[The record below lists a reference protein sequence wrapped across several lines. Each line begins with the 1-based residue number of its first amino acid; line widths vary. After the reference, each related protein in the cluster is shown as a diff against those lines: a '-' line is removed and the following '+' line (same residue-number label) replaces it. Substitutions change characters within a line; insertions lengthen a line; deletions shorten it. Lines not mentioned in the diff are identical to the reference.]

1 MRLIRWLLIAL
12 ATILLTVFAVEN
24 RHAVVVWPLP
34 DDVPVPLAV
43 VIVATLVLGFLAGE
57 LAAWIGG
64 RRWRRE
70 ARHKERRI
78 AALEHEL
85 SATQAQ
91 LQPERGLPE
100 PRRGPSTP

>member
-1 MRLIRWLLIAL
+1 VRLIRWFLIAL
-12 ATILLTVFAVEN
+12 ATILVTLFAVAN

-34 DDVPVPLAV
+34 DDVPVPLAI

-70 ARHKERRI
+70 ARYKERRI

-85 SATQAQ
+85 AATQAQ
-91 LQPERGLPE
+91 LQPERSLPE
-100 PRRGPSTP
+100 PRRGPVTS

>member
-12 ATILLTVFAVEN
+12 ATILVTVFAVEN

-85 SATQAQ
+85 AATQAQ
-91 LQPERGLPE
+91 LQPERAPPE
-100 PRRGPSTP
+100 PRRGPATP

>member
-12 ATILLTVFAVEN
+12 ATILVTVFAVEN

-43 VIVATLVLGFLAGE
+43 VIVATLVLGFLPGE

-85 SATQAQ
+85 AATQAQ
-91 LQPERGLPE
+91 LQPERAPPE
-100 PRRGPSTP
+100 PRRGPATP

>member
-12 ATILLTVFAVEN
+12 ATILVTVFAVEN

-85 SATQAQ
+85 AATQAQ

-100 PRRGPSTP
+100 PRRGPATP